1 MEKPITV
8 DLTGYPRELGS
19 KASASV
25 RSEERVPAVL
35 YGPTV
40 AENVHFSVR
49 LIDIERILKVKRFQF
64 FNIKLDDGREFLTL
78 LKKASF
84 HPVTDKPIHI
94 DFLVTNDTTPVTVVI
109 PIRLIGTAPGVIE
122 GGRLYQSVRTIK
134 VKALPSALP
143 AELNINIEK
152 LRMGMSLRVKN
163 LQLQGL
169 IPQIAPERTIVMVRS
184 PKGGVKAGSVE
195 EEAEVAATEATEGE
209 SAEA

>member
-1 MEKPITV
+1 MEKPTTV
-8 DLTGYPRELGS
+8 DITGYPRELGS
-19 KASASV
+19 KASASE

-49 LIDIERILKVKRFQF
+49 LIDIERLLSVKNIQF
-64 FNIKLDDGREFLTL
+64 VNIRLEDGSSHLTL

-94 DFLVTNDTTPVTVVI
+94 DFLVTNDTSPVTVVL

-122 GGRLYQSVRTIK
+122 GGRLYQSVRTLK

-143 AELNINIEK
+143 SELNINIGK
-152 LRMGMSLRVKN
+152 MRMGQSLRVKN
-163 LQLQGL
+163 LQLDGL

-184 PKGGVKAGSVE
+184 PKGGTK
-195 EEAEVAATEATEGE
+195 VAAIEDGSEEGDASEGE
-209 SAEA
+209 SADA

>member
-1 MEKPITV
+1 MEKPKTV
-8 DLTGYPRELGS
+8 DITGYPRELGS
-19 KASASV
+19 KASASE

-49 LIDIERILKVKRFQF
+49 LLDIERLLSVKNIQF
-64 FNIKLDDGREFLTL
+64 VNIQLADGSSYITL

-94 DFLVTNDTTPVTVVI
+94 DFLVINDKSPVTVVL
-109 PIRLIGTAPGVIE
+109 PIRLVGTAPGVIE
-122 GGRLYQSVRTIK
+122 GGRLYQSVRSLK

-143 AELNINIEK
+143 AELNISIAK
-152 LRMGMSLRVKN
+152 MRMGQSLRVKN
-163 LQLQGL
+163 LQLEGL

-184 PKGGVKAGSVE
+184 PKGGAKVTAVE
-195 EEAEVAATEATEGE
+195 DDEAEDAGAPEGE
-209 SAEA
+209 AADA